1 MLRVN
6 ILPNVRI
13 ASGKIFKQC
22 TAWKSTI
29 VEAECPVT
37 GAKSQSSRNKSSA
50 DGRPQF
56 HKVPA
61 YPVVGSMIPQLSGI
75 PMEMKG
81 GNVYTFWPAM
91 KEKFGE
97 FYTMGLPVVGKGL
110 TGELLVIQDPQA
122 MMDLIRRE
130 GIYPS
135 GSAQN
140 SWAFREILNGIG
152 TCKDQVD
159 IQAEIAHCLQ
169 KPLLTLP
176 FQTRFGSIVWPFF
189 SRTGVEACPELP
201 SDRFVFSEKCKTL
214 CA

>member
-1 MLRVN
+1 
-6 ILPNVRI
+6 
-13 ASGKIFKQC
+13 
-22 TAWKSTI
+22 
-29 VEAECPVT
+29 
-37 GAKSQSSRNKSSA
+37 
-50 DGRPQF
+50 
-56 HKVPA
+56 
-61 YPVVGSMIPQLSGI
+61 
-75 PMEMKG
+75 MEMKG